1 MEALDAI
8 PWGALTP
15 AAMLMIAVLLILR
28 GDIHPRRTVERE
40 LAAKDKIIDTQQ
52 KAIDIKDAHITT
64 LADTNR
70 TLSNEVGQTVA
81 RVMDELQARAR
92 KGADGS

>member
-52 KAIDIKDAHITT
+52 KTIDTKDVHIET
-64 LADTNR
+64 LAHTNR
-70 TLSNEVGQTVA
+70 TLVHEIGSNVVK
-81 RVMDELQARAR
+81 VMDELQAKAR

>member
-1 MEALDAI
+1 MEAFEAI

-28 GDIHPRRTVERE
+28 GDIAPRRTVERE
-40 LAAKDKIIDTQQ
+40 LAAKDKVIDTQQ
-52 KAIDIKDAHITT
+52 KTIATKDAHIET

-70 TLSNEVGQTVA
+70 TLVHEVGTTVT
-81 RVMDELQARAR
+81 RVMNELQTKAR